1 MADVLLRQRPVERR
15 KYTVADFDWL
25 AQLPQYQDA
34 RFELI
39 QGELEDMP
47 PPSVYHAILSR
58 LLDRLIGAY
67 VDQHGLGYMTGEGGH
82 YSLSDEAT
90 VLVPDCAFIR
100 AARLADPTSH
110 QAAPVMPDLAVE
122 VKSPND
128 STLQLRR
135 KALLYLER
143 GTAIV
148 WLVYPERRQV
158 EVCALDAEGEI
169 QSEVIGADGDLSG
182 GDVLPGFTLPLSRL
196 FS

>member
-1 MADVLLRQRPVERR
+1 MADVMVRQRPVKRR
-15 KYTVADFDWL
+15 RYTVADFDWL

-34 RFELI
+34 RFEI
-39 QGELEDMP
+39 IEGEIVDMP
-47 PPSVYHAILSR
+47 PVGEWHGFGSNRIGR
-58 LLDRLIGAY
+58 LLDEFVEATGAGI
-67 VDQHGLGYMTGEGGH
+67 VTTETGY
-82 YSLSDEAT
+82 YDKQDEAT
-90 VLVPDCAFIR
+90 LLGPDVAFRRTDKQPDPDSDGFVPR
-100 AARLADPTSH
+100 
-110 QAAPVMPDLAVE
+110 MPDLAVE

-135 KALLYLER
+135 KARLFLER

-158 EVCALDAEGEI
+158 EVCALDAVGDMTR
-169 QSEVIGADGDLSG
+169 EVIGADGELSG